1 MNKLDKNQSQ
11 EISRCAGDFSY
22 FCEKYVNLNLNTKTI
37 AGVKNPSVSPFK
49 LHPYQVRLYE
59 HLENNRFTIFS
70 KFRQG
75 GFTTQLAIYGL
86 WKCLF
91 QLDQYILWI
100 SPRDHQACDVC
111 DLIVKIVI
119 ENLPD
124 WMCGNVGKMTNSH
137 QKCFLDTNSNIKFCT
152 PESAS
157 GGCGRS
163 CTLLIIDDA
172 SFISNMDQHW
182 RALYPTIMGGAHTGG
197 AVICSAVTREDHW
210 FWQTRENAILYLNS
224 FSGYRCNY
232 KERPEFCDYQWELE
246 VKKNIGQFNWE
257 IEYEQKPIEIEDKPL
272 DKPSEKLSKGL
283 WRSIYDEWDGSI
295 NLDQRSLESE

>member
-11 EISRCAGDFSY
+11 EISRCASDFSY
-22 FCEKYVNLNLNTKTI
+22 FCEKYVNLKLNTKTI

-59 HLENNRFTIFS
+59 HLENNRATIFS

-91 QLDQYILWI
+91 QLDQNVLWI
-100 SPRDHQACDVC
+100 SSKDHQACDVC
-111 DLIVKIVI
+111 DLIVRTVI
-119 ENLPD
+119 ENLPG

-137 QKCFLDTNSNIKFCT
+137 QKCFMDTDSDMKFCT
-152 PESAS
+152 PESS
-157 GGCGRS
+157 LGRRA
-163 CTLLIIDDA
+163 TLLIIDEA
-172 SFISNMDQHW
+172 SFIKNMDQHW
-182 RALYPTIMGGAHTGG
+182 RALYPILGKGMRGQL
-197 AVICSAVTREDHW
+197 VICSTVNYEDDW

-224 FSGYRCNY
+224 FSVYRCDY

-246 VKKNIGQFNWE
+246 VKKNIGQSNWE
-257 IEYEQKPIEIEDKPL
+257 IEYEQKPIEIEDESL
-272 DKPSEKLSKGL
+272 NKPSNKPSKGL
-283 WRSIYDEWDGSI
+283 WRSIYDEWDSSA
-295 NLDQRSLESE
+295 NLDQGSLESE